1 VRLEEGGMVVGLFRD
16 FPYRQTSLQLE
27 PSDILV
33 AFTDGISE
41 AMNSADEEFDEERL
55 IESIKTCNSRCAADM
70 ITSILERVDAFT
82 AGAPQH
88 DDMTLVVVRVK

>member
-1 VRLEEGGMVVGLFRD
+1 MVVGLFRD
-16 FPYRQTSLQLE
+16 FPYRETSLELQTS
-27 PSDILV
+27 DIFV

-41 AMNSADEEFDEERL
+41 AMNSADEEFDEERRIDAL
-55 IESIKTCNSRCAADM
+55 ETCNSRCAADM

-88 DDMTLVVVRVK
+88 DDMTLVVVRVQ